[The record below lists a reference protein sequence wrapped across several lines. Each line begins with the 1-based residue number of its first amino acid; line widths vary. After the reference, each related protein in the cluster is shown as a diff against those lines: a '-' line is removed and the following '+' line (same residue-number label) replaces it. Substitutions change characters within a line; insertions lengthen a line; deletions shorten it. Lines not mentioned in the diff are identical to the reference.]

1 MRFGLTMLAAWAVL
15 LAAALPATA
24 AQPLAAHDYMVF
36 FRADEAILTP
46 QAEVIVS
53 KAARAA
59 KDEQAA
65 GRLGHVKVIGYSD
78 ATSAPDAAQKL
89 SATRAEVIKKAL
101 LANGIAEPLI
111 KVEARGKLRS
121 KAAKGD
127 AVKELVNRRA
137 RIVLYG
143 K

>member
-1 MRFGLTMLAAWAVL
+1 MRLVSSIVAAVAAL
-15 LAAALPATA
+15 LALGSPAGA
-24 AQPLAAHDYMVF
+24 AQALAAHDYVVF
-36 FRADEAILTP
+36 FRADQAELTP
-46 QAEVIVS
+46 QAEVIIA

-65 GRLGHVKVIGYSD
+65 GRLGYVKVIGYSD
-78 ATSAPDAAQKL
+78 ATGAPDAAQKL
-89 SATRAEVIKKAL
+89 SVARAEAIRRAL
-101 LANGIAEPLI
+101 VAHGIAAPMLR
-111 KVEARGKLRS
+111 VEGRGKRKA
-121 KAAKGD
+121 KAAKPD